1 MSSRQRVSRDLTIPV
16 RQRKKSG
23 ESIYLA
29 LAFTS
34 KIETYDCILTPSN
47 SIQDAR
53 PKFRETNVIAYAS
66 EFISEAEFFLLYYA
80 NKQKN
85 PEIPF
90 VNYES
95 FDLDSMTDDMCKT
108 K

>member
-66 EFISEAEFFLLYYA
+66 EFISE
-80 NKQKN
+80 QKN